1 MEALLAAWN
10 CANTEHGTG
19 TKKPVPNAD
28 GWSINWKE
36 RDVNGRPKRDRYLRA
51 PDNTIFRSVAGL
63 QRFFGGHA
71 DAPAGDAL
79 ADADAVAE
87 VDVVNTP
94 TGDNRANVAKRQ
106 KLIVC
111 WETMPDGGLQVLLH
125 GVEPKGALQWFP
137 AKVEVAGLG
146 RAGYTLLYPVDE
158 ETFERQTLK
167 GEGRI
172 VYKLVEEAAFDTA
185 VQEAVAIARRLAEGG
200 DENDAEAE
208 AEPQKKRVKREP
220 VGPKAPASEPRCG
233 QLFEHEGGC
242 HGCIRECHHDG
253 PHHLEGRHGETKE
266 ALRLEEY
273 PRRKMP
279 SRRGRPTAPQQ
290 AEAEAAA
297 PAVEQAAEAPVM
309 GVAVMGVP
317 AVAPAPVMGVPPP
330 APVMGVPPRPSL
342 RLKAKV
348 EMIKNSIGDDSFCST
363 SISGILKEAN
373 ALMGL
378 ETEGTLPDQAAKLS
392 AELGI

>member
-1 MEALLAAWN
+1 MEALLAAWS

-111 WETMPDGGLQVLLH
+111 WETMPDGGLRVLLH
-125 GVEPKGALQWFP
+125 GVEPEGTLQWFE
-137 AKVEVAGLG
+137 AEVKEAGLG
-146 RAGYTLLYPVDE
+146 RDGYTLFYPVDE
-158 ETFERQTLK
+158 KTFNRQTLN

-172 VYKLVEEAAFDTA
+172 VYTLVE
-185 VQEAVAIARRLAEGG
+185 
-200 DENDAEAE
+200 
-208 AEPQKKRVKREP
+208 
-220 VGPKAPASEPRCG
+220 
-233 QLFEHEGGC
+233 
-242 HGCIRECHHDG
+242 
-253 PHHLEGRHGETKE
+253 
-266 ALRLEEY
+266 
-273 PRRKMP
+273 
-279 SRRGRPTAPQQ
+279 
-290 AEAEAAA
+290 
-297 PAVEQAAEAPVM
+297 
-309 GVAVMGVP
+309 
-317 AVAPAPVMGVPPP
+317 
-330 APVMGVPPRPSL
+330 
-342 RLKAKV
+342 
-348 EMIKNSIGDDSFCST
+348 
-363 SISGILKEAN
+363 
-373 ALMGL
+373 
-378 ETEGTLPDQAAKLS
+378 
-392 AELGI
+392 

>member
-1 MEALLAAWN
+1 MEALLAAWS

-71 DAPAGDAL
+71 DAQAGDAL

-158 ETFERQTLK
+158 ETFERQTLN

-233 QLFEHEGGC
+233 QLFEHEGGR

-297 PAVEQAAEAPVM
+297 PAVEAPVM

>member
-1 MEALLAAWN
+1 MEALLAAWS

-71 DAPAGDAL
+71 DAQAGDAL

-158 ETFERQTLK
+158 ETFERQTLN

-297 PAVEQAAEAPVM
+297 AAVEAPVM

>member
-1 MEALLAAWN
+1 MEALLAAWS

-71 DAPAGDAL
+71 DAQAGDAL

-158 ETFERQTLK
+158 ETFERQTLN

-297 PAVEQAAEAPVM
+297 PAVEAPVM

-342 RLKAKV
+342 RLKAEV

>member
-1 MEALLAAWN
+1 MEALLAAWS

-71 DAPAGDAL
+71 DAQAGDAL

-158 ETFERQTLK
+158 ETFERQTLN

-297 PAVEQAAEAPVM
+297 PAVEAPVM

-330 APVMGVPPRPSL
+330 APVMGVPPRPLL

>member
-1 MEALLAAWN
+1 MEALLAAWS

-19 TKKPVPNAD
+19 TKKPVPNGD

-158 ETFERQTLK
+158 ETFERQTLN

-297 PAVEQAAEAPVM
+297 PAVEAPVM

>member
-1 MEALLAAWN
+1 MEALLAAWS
-10 CANTEHGTG
+10 CANTEHGVG

-71 DAPAGDAL
+71 DAQAGDAL

-125 GVEPKGALQWFP
+125 GVEPKGTLEWFP
-137 AKVEVAGLG
+137 AEVKVAGLG
-146 RAGYTLLYPVDE
+146 RDGYTLEYPVDKL
-158 ETFERQTLK
+158 TFERQTLN

-297 PAVEQAAEAPVM
+297 PAVEAPVM

>member
-1 MEALLAAWN
+1 MEALLAAWS

-158 ETFERQTLK
+158 ETFERQTLN

-297 PAVEQAAEAPVM
+297 PAVEAPVM

-342 RLKAKV
+342 RLKAEV

>member
-1 MEALLAAWN
+1 MEALLAAWS

-71 DAPAGDAL
+71 DAQAGDAL

-94 TGDNRANVAKRQ
+94 TGDNRADVAVGQ
-106 KLIVC
+106 KLSVC

-158 ETFERQTLK
+158 ETFERQTLN

-297 PAVEQAAEAPVM
+297 PAVEAPVM

>member
-1 MEALLAAWN
+1 MEALLAAWS

-158 ETFERQTLK
+158 ETFERQTLN

-172 VYKLVEEAAFDTA
+172 VYTA

-242 HGCIRECHHDG
+242 HSCIRECHHDG

-297 PAVEQAAEAPVM
+297 PAVEAPVM
-309 GVAVMGVP
+309 GVAVWECRRWR
-317 AVAPAPVMGVPPP
+317 
-330 APVMGVPPRPSL
+330 PR
-342 RLKAKV
+342 R
-348 EMIKNSIGDDSFCST
+348 
-363 SISGILKEAN
+363 
-373 ALMGL
+373 
-378 ETEGTLPDQAAKLS
+378 
-392 AELGI
+392 

>member
-1 MEALLAAWN
+1 MEALLAAWS

-71 DAPAGDAL
+71 DAQAGDAL

-158 ETFERQTLK
+158 ETFERQTLN

-297 PAVEQAAEAPVM
+297 PAVEAPVM

>member
-158 ETFERQTLK
+158 ETFERQTLN

>member
-10 CANTEHGTG
+10 SAKTEHDGTR
-19 TKKPVPNAD
+19 KPVPNAD

-36 RDVNGRPKRDRYLRA
+36 RNVNGRPKRDRYLRS

-158 ETFERQTLK
+158 ETFERQTLN

-297 PAVEQAAEAPVM
+297 PAVEAPVM

>member
-1 MEALLAAWN
+1 MEALLAAWS

-71 DAPAGDAL
+71 DAQAGDAL

-158 ETFERQTLK
+158 ETFERQTLN

-290 AEAEAAA
+290 AEAEAAP
-297 PAVEQAAEAPVM
+297 PAVEAPVM

>member
-1 MEALLAAWN
+1 MEALLAAWS

-158 ETFERQTLK
+158 ETFERQTLN

-297 PAVEQAAEAPVM
+297 PAVEAPVM

-317 AVAPAPVMGVPPP
+317 AGAPAPVMGVPPP

>member
-51 PDNTIFRSVAGL
+51 PDNTIFRSVAEL
-63 QRFFGGHA
+63 QRVFGGHA

-125 GVEPKGALQWFP
+125 GVEPKGTLEWFP
-137 AKVEVAGLG
+137 AEVKVAGLG
-146 RAGYTLLYPVDE
+146 RDGYTLEYPVDKL
-158 ETFERQTLK
+158 TFERQTLN

-172 VYKLVEEAAFDTA
+172 VYTLVE
-185 VQEAVAIARRLAEGG
+185 
-200 DENDAEAE
+200 
-208 AEPQKKRVKREP
+208 
-220 VGPKAPASEPRCG
+220 
-233 QLFEHEGGC
+233 
-242 HGCIRECHHDG
+242 
-253 PHHLEGRHGETKE
+253 
-266 ALRLEEY
+266 
-273 PRRKMP
+273 
-279 SRRGRPTAPQQ
+279 
-290 AEAEAAA
+290 
-297 PAVEQAAEAPVM
+297 
-309 GVAVMGVP
+309 
-317 AVAPAPVMGVPPP
+317 
-330 APVMGVPPRPSL
+330 
-342 RLKAKV
+342 
-348 EMIKNSIGDDSFCST
+348 
-363 SISGILKEAN
+363 
-373 ALMGL
+373 
-378 ETEGTLPDQAAKLS
+378 
-392 AELGI
+392 

>member
-10 CANTEHGTG
+10 CANTEHGDG

-158 ETFERQTLK
+158 ETFERQTLN

-297 PAVEQAAEAPVM
+297 PAVEAPVM

>member
-1 MEALLAAWN
+1 M
-10 CANTEHGTG
+10 
-19 TKKPVPNAD
+19 
-28 GWSINWKE
+28 
-36 RDVNGRPKRDRYLRA
+36 
-51 PDNTIFRSVAGL
+51 
-63 QRFFGGHA
+63 
-71 DAPAGDAL
+71 
-79 ADADAVAE
+79 
-87 VDVVNTP
+87 
-94 TGDNRANVAKRQ
+94 RQ
-106 KLIVC
+106 
-111 WETMPDGGLQVLLH
+111 
-125 GVEPKGALQWFP
+125 
-137 AKVEVAGLG
+137 
-146 RAGYTLLYPVDE
+146 
-158 ETFERQTLK
+158 
-167 GEGRI
+167 
-172 VYKLVEEAAFDTA
+172 
-185 VQEAVAIARRLAEGG
+185 G

-297 PAVEQAAEAPVM
+297 PAVEAPVM

>member
-1 MEALLAAWN
+1 MEALLAAWS

-71 DAPAGDAL
+71 DAQAGDAL

-158 ETFERQTLK
+158 ETFERQMLH
-167 GEGRI
+167 GDGRI

-297 PAVEQAAEAPVM
+297 PAVEAPVM

>member
-1 MEALLAAWN
+1 MEALLAAWS

-158 ETFERQTLK
+158 ETFERQTLN

-297 PAVEQAAEAPVM
+297 PAVEAPVM

>member
-1 MEALLAAWN
+1 MEALLAAWS

-94 TGDNRANVAKRQ
+94 TGDNRADVAVGQ

-158 ETFERQTLK
+158 ETFERQTLN

-297 PAVEQAAEAPVM
+297 PAVEAPVM

>member
-1 MEALLAAWN
+1 MEALLAAWS

-87 VDVVNTP
+87 VDIVNTP

-158 ETFERQTLK
+158 ETFERQTLN

-297 PAVEQAAEAPVM
+297 PAVGAPVM

>member
-10 CANTEHGTG
+10 CANTEHDG

-158 ETFERQTLK
+158 ETFERQTLN

-297 PAVEQAAEAPVM
+297 PAVEAPVM

>member
-1 MEALLAAWN
+1 MEALLAAWS

-71 DAPAGDAL
+71 DAQAGDAL

-94 TGDNRANVAKRQ
+94 TGDNRADVAVGQ

-158 ETFERQTLK
+158 ETFERQTLN

-297 PAVEQAAEAPVM
+297 PAVEAPVM